1 MQEFLD
7 QDFRGLAPSEMTLPK
22 DLLKNEFLNLTE
34 AEGVSDVDDLTRIL
48 DRAVRLKAF
57 LKAEDRVDKVARFI
71 ATHFKE
77 NVEPLG
83 YKAFIVAV
91 DREACALYKRALDKY
106 LPTEYTVPVYTKSA
120 ADPIE
125 RPLVADLQVD
135 ETNEKMVRKE
145 FPKADRLPKIFIVTD
160 KLLTG
165 YDAPILY
172 AMYLDKPMR
181 DHVLLQAVARVNR
194 PYEDDRGIKKPCGL
208 IIDFV
213 GVLKEL
219 NKALAFDS
227 RDVTGVI
234 EDLDLLLVRFREL
247 MGTTGKQYLELAGG
261 GPGGNDQ
268 KLDRLLYETF
278 LDQEEWQRFVEF
290 FKEVETLYEILSPA
304 AKLRRYVDDY
314 NKLADIYLMLRNA
327 YGKKTTF
334 IGEIAHKTE
343 KLVREHAGSAGLDSL
358 SKTVEFDADA
368 LKALS
373 GRGASDSGKV
383 INLAVMLGASTT
395 RDGKEDPAL
404 VGIAERADAIL
415 TAFTERQMST
425 VDAPERLKALMD
437 ERKREERAGSA
448 HVRHLLDA

>member
-1 MQEFLD
+1 
-7 QDFRGLAPSEMTLPK
+7 
-22 DLLKNEFLNLTE
+22 
-34 AEGVSDVDDLTRIL
+34 
-48 DRAVRLKAF
+48 
-57 LKAEDRVDKVARFI
+57 
-71 ATHFKE
+71 
-77 NVEPLG
+77 
-83 YKAFIVAV
+83 
-91 DREACALYKRALDKY
+91 
-106 LPTEYTVPVYTKSA
+106 
-120 ADPIE
+120 
-125 RPLVADLQVD
+125 
-135 ETNEKMVRKE
+135 
-145 FPKADRLPKIFIVTD
+145 
-160 KLLTG
+160 
-165 YDAPILY
+165 
-172 AMYLDKPMR
+172 
-181 DHVLLQAVARVNR
+181 
-194 PYEDDRGIKKPCGL
+194 
-208 IIDFV
+208 
-213 GVLKEL
+213 VLKEL

-290 FKEVETLYEILSPA
+290 FKEVETLYEILSPSA
-304 AKLRRYVDDY
+304 ELRRYVDDY